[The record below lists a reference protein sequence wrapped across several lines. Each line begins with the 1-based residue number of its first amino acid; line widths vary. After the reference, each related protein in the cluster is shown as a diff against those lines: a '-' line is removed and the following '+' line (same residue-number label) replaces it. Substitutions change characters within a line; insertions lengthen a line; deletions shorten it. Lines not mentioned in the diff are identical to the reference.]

1 VSACKWVVD
10 LEVTRFDRI
19 SAFWTERNWAEKG
32 PVKMSSRIDVPG
44 SGSEVPAG
52 EVRIGGVAWA
62 QHTGIEAVEIALDG
76 GDWIQAEIALPRT
89 NDTWVQWVATVSA
102 SEGDHVVRVRATDKT
117 GRVQTG
123 VERDVLPDGATG
135 WHGIEFSATA

>member
-1 VSACKWVVD
+1 
-10 LEVTRFDRI
+10 
-19 SAFWTERNWAEKG
+19 
-32 PVKMSSRIDVPG
+32 
-44 SGSEVPAG
+44 
-52 EVRIGGVAWA
+52 VRIGGVAWS

-76 GDWIQAEIALPRT
+76 GDWVQAEIALPRT
-89 NDTWVQWVATVSA
+89 NDTWVQWAATVSA
-102 SEGDHVVRVRATDKT
+102 PEGDHVVRVRATDKT